1 MAETAREVDV
11 GQVVQES
18 KLGPFQIATFALC
31 VLILFVDGL
40 DYSSVNVAAPEII
53 RAFKTDT
60 GAMGYVFSW
69 GFVGFFFGSVLFGFV
84 GDRWGRKTG
93 AIAAV
98 LTYTIPSLLTVFASS
113 LDELSLYRCLA
124 GFGIGGVIPNTVALL
139 NETAPAKYRVM
150 FVMAAFVGYSTGNAA
165 MGPIARWFIPSFGW
179 PVVFLIAGVAGAV
192 LAIVLLL
199 FLSESIPFLAAT
211 KPDAPQLRRLLAR
224 AAPRMAIAPDE
235 RFVLRRP
242 VSETKF
248 SLNLLFDGERAI
260 VTPLLWLAFF
270 AETLTYITLS
280 SWLAVLLERAG
291 LAPQTASVVY
301 GYAAL
306 GAVAA
311 ILIVGRLLDRF
322 GPRASVL
329 SALIAVAATVALGT
343 PGLTPVAIVIFAIFA
358 MGFGSATHNSLLG
371 IVGGFYP
378 TIVRGNGVGFAT
390 SMGRIAAIFGPGIA
404 GYLLARL
411 PLQYVLMCIAAPDL
425 IVAAICVVLAR
436 YARANIRSV
445 DEITRGRGAA
455 KAAE

>member
-1 MAETAREVDV
+1 MTEPAREVDV

-18 KLGPFQIATFALC
+18 RLGPFQIATFVLC

-40 DYSSVNVAAPEII
+40 DYSSVNVAAPAIM
-53 RAFKTDT
+53 RAFGIET
-60 GAMGYVFSW
+60 GAFSW
-69 GFVGFFFGSVLFGFV
+69 VFTWGFFGFFLGSLLFGFL
-84 GDRWGRKTG
+84 GDKCGRKAG

-98 LTYTIPSLLTVFASS
+98 LTYTIPSLLTAFASS
-113 LDELSLYRCLA
+113 LDQLSLYRCLA
-124 GFGIGGVIPNTVALL
+124 GLGIGGVIPNTVALL
-139 NETAPAKYRVM
+139 NETAPKKYRVM

-165 MGPIARWFIPSFGW
+165 MGPIAGSFIPIFGW
-179 PVVFLIAGVAGAV
+179 PVVFAIAGGAGTL
-192 LAIVLLL
+192 LALVLLL
-199 FLSESIPFLAAT
+199 FLPESIPFLAAT
-211 KPDAPQLRRLLAR
+211 KPGAPQLRRLVVR
-224 AAPRMAIAPDE
+224 AAPDIALAADT
-235 RFVLRRP
+235 RFVLKRP
-242 VSETKF
+242 VSEMKF
-248 SLNLLFDGERAI
+248 SLKLLFADERRI

-311 ILIVGRLLDRF
+311 ILLVGRLLDRF

-329 SALIAVAATVALGT
+329 SALIAVTATVALGT
-343 PGLTPVAIVIFAIFA
+343 PGLTSAAIVVFAIFA

-390 SMGRIAAIFGPGIA
+390 SMGRVAAIFGPGIA

-411 PLQYVLMCIAAPDL
+411 PLQYVLICIAAPDL
-425 IVAAICVVLAR
+425 IVAAICIVLAR
-436 YARANIRSV
+436 YRDRPSRVAN
-445 DEITRGRGAA
+445 ETRVATTA
-455 KAAE
+455 D